1 MEYDLLGR
9 ICIFAGVVLAIIAND
24 IALATCGVILTGIGM
39 LRLAI
44 TEEN

>member
-9 ICIFAGVVLAIIAND
+9 ICLFAGVVLAIIAND
-24 IALATCGVILTGIGM
+24 LAIATCGVILTAAGM

-44 TEEN
+44 TEED

>member
-1 MEYDLLGR
+1 MEYDLLAR
-9 ICIFAGVVLAIIAND
+9 ICIFAGIVLAIIAND
-24 IALATCGVILTGIGM
+24 LVLATCGVILTGIGM